1 MDSVFDFYSFSLMLV
16 SIGLFVV
23 RYLRDDPPIY
33 PYLIIACTCYV
44 GNVLGEAGGGIFA
57 MALLVAASFSFLGA
71 LLFPTWRNMSKKD
84 GAPADKPA
92 AAKPAAREPAAAA
105 PKHS

>member
-1 MDSVFDFYSFSLMLV
+1 MDSIFDFYSFTLMLV

-44 GNVLGEAGGGIFA
+44 GNVLGEAGGGLFA
-57 MALLVAASFSFLGA
+57 MVLLVAASFSFLGA
-71 LLFPTWRNMSKKD
+71 LLFPRWRSMSSKKRSQD
-84 GAPADKPA
+84 AKPDSSPA
-92 AAKPAAREPAAAA
+92 AAPRT
-105 PKHS
+105 